1 MRRMLRLEQVNTH
14 IGGLHIIQDV
24 SLNIE
29 KGEFVALLGS
39 NGAGKTTLFRT
50 IAGVLK
56 PRAGTITFN
65 GVDLLRLPV
74 HKIVEAGLVLCPQGR
89 QLYPE
94 LTVYKNLLLGA
105 FPIRGDKKRIQKN
118 LERVYAF
125 FPILQER
132 TNQLAGTFSGGEQQ
146 MLAIGRALMGE
157 PRMLLLDEPSMG
169 LAPMIVKQIGEVISD
184 INREMDT
191 TVFLSEQNANMA
203 LNITDRGYVLE
214 SGRCGLEGPCEQLK
228 KDEKVRK
235 AYIGA

>member
-1 MRRMLRLEQVNTH
+1 MLKLNQVNTH

-56 PRAGTITFN
+56 PKTGSIELN
-65 GVDLLRLPV
+65 GVAIDKLPV
-74 HKIVEAGLVLCPQGR
+74 HKIVEMGLVLCPQGR
-89 QLYPE
+89 QLFPE
-94 LTVYKNLLLGA
+94 LSVQKNLLLGA
-105 FPIRGDKKRIQKN
+105 FPLRGDKTRIQKN
-118 LERVYAF
+118 LDKVYEL
-125 FPILQER
+125 FPILRER
-132 TNQLAGTFSGGEQQ
+132 TFQQAGTFSGGEQQ
-146 MLAIGRALMGE
+146 MLAIARALMGE
-157 PRMLLLDEPSMG
+157 PRLLLLDEPSMG
-169 LAPMIVKQIGEVISD
+169 LAPLIVKQIGEVIEN
-184 INREMDT
+184 INHEMDT

-214 SGRCGLEGPCEQLK
+214 SGRCTLEGPCDQLK
-228 KDEKVRK
+228 QDEKVRK